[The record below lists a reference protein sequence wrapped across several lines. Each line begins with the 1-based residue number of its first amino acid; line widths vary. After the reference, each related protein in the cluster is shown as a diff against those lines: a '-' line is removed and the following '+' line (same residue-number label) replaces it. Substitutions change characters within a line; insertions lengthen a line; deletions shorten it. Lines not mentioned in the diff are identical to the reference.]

1 MSIGIVD
8 RIYTIIW
15 IDESRGDRIM
25 CGRYYIDEET
35 AEELQKIVV
44 NIDKKI
50 NPDKYLGD
58 IVPSVSAPII
68 TNQGNE
74 MALEELSWGF
84 KNFYKNSLI
93 INARAET
100 ISEKRTFRDCLSSR
114 RCIIPAKGFYEWDK
128 SKNKFTFTHKD
139 RTIMLMAGLF
149 NEENKFV
156 IITTKANQSMEK
168 IHDRMPFVLTGELVK
183 TWLFDAEGSKYILNR
198 IPPMLEHKSDMEQM
212 RLEF

>member
-1 MSIGIVD
+1 
-8 RIYTIIW
+8 
-15 IDESRGDRIM
+15 M

-50 NPDKYLGD
+50 NPGKYLGD
-58 IVPSVSAPII
+58 IVPSVSAPVI

-74 MALEELSWGF
+74 LTLDELSWGF
-84 KNFYKNSLI
+84 KNSYKNSLI

-100 ISEKRTFRDCLSSR
+100 VSEKRTFRDCLALR
-114 RCIIPAKGFYEWDK
+114 RCIIPAKGFYEWDR
-128 SKNKFTFTHKD
+128 SKNKFTFTHRNKS
-139 RTIMLMAGLF
+139 IMLMAGLY

-156 IITTKANQSMEK
+156 IITTKGNPSMEK
-168 IHDRMPFVLTGELVK
+168 IHDRMPLVLTSESIR
-183 TWLFDAEGSKYILNR
+183 TWLFNEEKSKDILNKT
-198 IPPMLEHKSDMEQM
+198 PPLLDHKSDMEQM

>member
-1 MSIGIVD
+1 
-8 RIYTIIW
+8 
-15 IDESRGDRIM
+15 M

-50 NPDKYLGD
+50 NPGKYLGD
-58 IVPSVSAPII
+58 IVPSVSAPVI

-74 MALEELSWGF
+74 LTLDELSWGF
-84 KNFYKNSLI
+84 KNSYKNSLI

-100 ISEKRTFRDCLSSR
+100 VSEKRTFRDCLALR
-114 RCIIPAKGFYEWDK
+114 RCIIPAKGFYEWDR
-128 SKNKFTFTHKD
+128 SKNKFTFTHRNKS
-139 RTIMLMAGLF
+139 IMLMAGLY

-156 IITTKANQSMEK
+156 IITTKANSSMEK
-168 IHDRMPFVLTGELVK
+168 IHDRMPLVLTSESIR
-183 TWLFDAEGSKYILNR
+183 TWLFNEEKSKDILNKT
-198 IPPMLEHKSDMEQM
+198 PPLLDHKSDMEQM